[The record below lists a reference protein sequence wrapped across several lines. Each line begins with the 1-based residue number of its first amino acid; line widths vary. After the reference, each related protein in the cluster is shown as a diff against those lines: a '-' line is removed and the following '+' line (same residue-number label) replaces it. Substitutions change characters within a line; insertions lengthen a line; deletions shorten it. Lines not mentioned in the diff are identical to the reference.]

1 MDNNTTTPW
10 CEKYRPTDLESIVLD
25 PYNKKIFHNIL
36 ECNYFPHLLFYGPPG
51 VGKTTTADNLINN
64 YQSKYSKIN
73 KENIIHLNASDERG
87 IEVIRTQ
94 IHQFVKSYN
103 MFAKGLKIVVLDEV
117 DYMTKNAQQ
126 ALKNLIQSCLDNVRF
141 ILICNYICKIDE
153 SLQKEFTC
161 IRFNKLPAEEVYK
174 LIENI
179 TQNEKIYISKETIST
194 IQNMFHSDIRSM
206 INYIQ
211 LNQNKLDIGYKLFH
225 NLVCHELHEMFLN
238 NNQNIKNW
246 LYDVSQNYS
255 IDMKTIVTKY
265 ANYIIEYEKHYLT
278 NDFLNVIEV
287 LVHVNDSFNIDFF
300 VHHIQKSYNLKHYS
314 KN

>member
-1 MDNNTTTPW
+1 MDNKTTTPW
-10 CEKYRPTDLESIVLD
+10 CEKYRPTNLESIVLD
-25 PYNKKIFHNIL
+25 PCNKKIFHNIID
-36 ECNYFPHLLFYGPPG
+36 CNYFPHLLFYGPPG

-64 YQSKYSKIN
+64 YQTKYSKIN

-161 IRFNKLPAEEVYK
+161 IRFNKLPSKEVYN

-179 TQNEKIYISKETIST
+179 TQHENIYISKETIST

-211 LNQNKLDIGYKLFH
+211 LNQNKLDVGYKLFH
-225 NLVCHELHEMFLN
+225 NVVCNELHEMFLN
-238 NNQNIKNW
+238 NNQNIKSW
-246 LYDVSQNYS
+246 LYDISQNYS
-255 IDMKTIVTKY
+255 IDMKTIATKY
-265 ANYIIEYEKHYLT
+265 ANYIIEYEKSYLT

-287 LVHVNDSFNIDFF
+287 LVHANDSFNIDFF
-300 VHHIQKSYNLKHYS
+300 VHHIQKSYNTKHCS